1 MILGFISNKPLIAM
15 VKHVLVFAGP
25 TQPCPAVID
34 SLWSGARAKFSN
46 PGDDCQ
52 VSSLGIKPMAAG
64 SLPIIASKAISS
76 DRL

>member
-1 MILGFISNKPLIAM
+1 M
-15 VKHVLVFAGP
+15 VKHVLVFDGP
-25 TQPCPAVID
+25 AQPCPAAID
-34 SLWSGARAKFSN
+34 SLQSDARAKFSN

-52 VSSLGIKPMAAG
+52 VSSLGIEPMAVG